1 LRLRLQDHEWWP
13 HPFAED
19 IKRGNGDIEIKA
31 LNEEAEKAEKK
42 RKADEK
48 KGARASKPTV
58 EGDEGL

>member
-1 LRLRLQDHEWWP
+1 
-13 HPFAED
+13 
-19 IKRGNGDIEIKA
+19 